1 MSASPAADGAGDGR
15 RPSGLA
21 PDGRR
26 LRIAVSNNVLPPDP
40 ARVFYPPSALLY
52 VEEQMAGWVS
62 STGAL
67 AYAVPRPVRQSGA
80 GLAEYVADL
89 DGLVLTGGADVAPG
103 SYGEE
108 PVEGGRWP
116 GDEARDRY
124 EIELAR
130 RFVEAGKPVL
140 GICRGHQVLNVA
152 FGGTLY
158 QDLNVQGA
166 TERIHRSQDDYH
178 RNLHE
183 VDLVA
188 GGWLAGLYPGVER
201 ARVNTIHH
209 QGVKDVA
216 PGMVVEAVASDDGVV
231 EAIRLEDGHAWV
243 AGVQWHPEFF
253 ALVPEEGLL
262 DQRPILDA
270 FLTAAAAVL
279 GR

>member
-1 MSASPAADGAGDGR
+1 MSEEGAVGTGASG
-15 RPSGLA
+15 SGVT

-26 LRIAVSNNVLPPDP
+26 LRIAVSSNVLPPDP
-40 ARVFYPPSALLY
+40 GRVFYPPSALLY

-67 AYAVPRPVRQSGA
+67 AYAVPRPVGQSGA
-80 GLAEYVADL
+80 DLADYVADL
-89 DGLVLTGGADVAPG
+89 DGLVLTGGADVSPR

-108 PVEGGRWP
+108 PIEDGRWP

-130 RFVEAGKPVL
+130 RFVDVGKPVL

-183 VDLVA
+183 VDLVP
-188 GGWLAGLYPGVER
+188 GGWLAELYPGVER

-209 QGVKDVA
+209 QGVKDLA
-216 PGMVVEAVASDDGVV
+216 PGMVVEATSADDGVV
-231 EAIRLEDGHAWV
+231 EAIRLVDGGAWV

-253 ALVPEEGLL
+253 ALVPPEDGLL

-270 FLTAAAAVL
+270 FLTRAAAVL

>member
-1 MSASPAADGAGDGR
+1 MSDGVVGAALG
-15 RPSGLA
+15 SGLG

-26 LRIAVSNNVLPPDP
+26 ARIAVSCNLLPPDP
-40 ARVFYPPSALLY
+40 DRTFYPPSSLLY

-67 AYAVPRPVRQSGA
+67 AYAVPRPVDQSGA
-80 GLAEYVADL
+80 DLAAYVADL

-108 PVEGGRWP
+108 PIEGGRWP

-124 EIELAR
+124 EIELVR
-130 RFVEAGKPVL
+130 RFLDAGKPVL

-166 TERIHRSQDDYH
+166 TERIHRSQGEYH
-178 RNLHE
+178 RNVHE
-183 VDLVA
+183 VDLA
-188 GGWLAGLYPGVER
+188 PGGWLAGRYPGIER

-209 QGVKDVA
+209 QAVKDVG
-216 PGMVVEAVASDDGVV
+216 PGLAVDATSTDDGIVEAVRLVDSDGW
-231 EAIRLEDGHAWV
+231 AI
-243 AGVQWHPEFF
+243 GVQWHPEFF
-253 ALVPEEGLL
+253 ALAPEDGLL

-270 FLTAAAAVL
+270 FLTATTSVL

>member
-1 MSASPAADGAGDGR
+1 MSDAAPGAHGG
-15 RPSGLA
+15 SGVT

-26 LRIAVSNNVLPPDP
+26 LRVAVSVNLLPPDEG
-40 ARVFYPPSALLY
+40 RTFYPPSSLLY

-67 AYAVPRPVRQSGA
+67 AYAVPRPVDQSGA
-80 GLAEYVADL
+80 DLAAYVADL

-103 SYGEE
+103 SYGEAPIE
-108 PVEGGRWP
+108 DGRWP
-116 GDEARDRY
+116 GDEGRDRY
-124 EIELAR
+124 EIELLR
-130 RFVEAGKPVL
+130 RFLDAGKPVL

-166 TERIHRSQDDYH
+166 TERIHRSQGEYH
-178 RNLHE
+178 RNVHE
-183 VDLVA
+183 VDLVP
-188 GGWLAGLYPGVER
+188 GGWLAGRYPGTER

-209 QGVKDVA
+209 QGIKDVA
-216 PGMVVEAVASDDGVV
+216 PGLAVEATSTDDGIVEAVRLVDG
-231 EAIRLEDGHAWV
+231 DGWAV
-243 AGVQWHPEFF
+243 GVQWHPEFF
-253 ALVPEEGLL
+253 ALAPEDDLL

-270 FLTAAAAVL
+270 FLTATTSVL

>member
-1 MSASPAADGAGDGR
+1 MTGVGERG
-15 RPSGLA
+15 SGIG

-40 ARVFYPPSALLY
+40 GRVFYPPSALLY

-67 AYAVPRPVRQSGA
+67 AYAVPRPVEQSA
-80 GLAEYVADL
+80 AELADYVADL
-89 DGLVLTGGADVAPG
+89 DGLVLTGGADVSPR

-108 PVEGGRWP
+108 PIEGGRWP
-116 GDEARDRY
+116 GDEVRDRY

-130 RFVEAGKPVL
+130 RFVDAGKPVL

-152 FGGTLY
+152 FGGTLF

-178 RNLHE
+178 RNIHE

-216 PGMVVEAVASDDGVV
+216 PGMAVAATSSDDGIV
-231 EAIRLEDGHAWV
+231 EAIRLEDGDAWV

-270 FLTAAAAVL
+270 FLTAATSVL
-279 GR
+279 GK